1 MIGLFQKRRNT
12 NSMYLIKNG
21 RIHVGDG
28 TVLDGCDIL
37 TEGRVIRNIAP
48 DICCQEAEMIDASG
62 CEIFPGFIDPHSSVG
77 AMGMPSRYLDNQEKT
92 DPLTPQLNVKYA
104 IDPDE
109 IDAQEFYKSG
119 ITAVGLTPGNAN
131 VMGGQIAVCK
141 TAHMKL
147 ADRLVKEKAA
157 LKCSVTSEVKS
168 VYGGRNQMPKTR
180 MGAFW
185 IFQEAL
191 RKAKAPEEQEKGKL
205 ICEIFEKGSMPAF
218 VAAQTAGEIQGVLEM
233 MKTEHTSLVLVDG
246 YEFDRALEEIKRQN
260 AGLILG
266 NVSDCSQVTKH
277 GMDLG
282 KICDLNENGNLV
294 AFTASNGGFSEGR
307 EVFLWTAIEVYRA
320 GADAEEV
327 VKMMTLNP
335 AKMLGVSDRIG
346 TLETGK
352 DADLSIYTGHP
363 VKTYAAR
370 VRTSMIN
377 GEVVF

>member
-1 MIGLFQKRRNT
+1 MIGFFQKRRDN

-37 TEGRVIRNIAP
+37 TEGRVIRDIAP
-48 DICCQEAEMIDASG
+48 GICCQEAEVIDASG

-141 TAHMKL
+141 TAHMKM
-147 ADRLVKEKAA
+147 ADRI
-157 LKCSVTSEVKS
+157 VKS

-191 RKAKAPEEQEKGKL
+191 RKAKAPEAKEKEKL

-233 MKTEHTSLVLVDG
+233 MKMEHTSLVLVDG
-246 YEFDRALEEIKRQN
+246 YEFDRALEEIKRQKT
-260 AGLILG
+260 GLG